1 MSDNASQGSTT
12 APEVSTGSDNLA
24 SRLIGVIFSPQATF
38 TRIVA
43 RPRWLGAL
51 VLLTLVTA
59 GLTFAFLT
67 TEVGQ
72 TAMLDQQVRQTEA
85 FGGQVTE
92 QQYTQ
97 MERMQPM
104 MRYFVAGSQVVMI
117 PVITMVLSG
126 ILLAVFNALLG
137 GSASFRQTAAV
148 VTHAGA
154 VSLLQ
159 QLFIAPLNYA
169 RESMASATNLGVFV
183 PFLDE
188 SSIVARFLGAIDLF
202 LVWWLLV
209 LAMGLAVL
217 HRRRTAPIFWS
228 FMGIYVV
235 IALVIALVMR
245 GGSGGA

>member
-1 MSDNASQGSTT
+1 MSDNVLSGSTT
-12 APEVSTGSDNLA
+12 APAVPTGPDNLV
-24 SRLIGVIFSPQATF
+24 SRLAGVIFSPRATF
-38 TRIVA
+38 DRIVA
-43 RPRWLGAL
+43 RPRWFAAL
-51 VLLTLVTA
+51 ALLTLVTA
-59 GLTFAFLT
+59 GLTFGFLS

-85 FGGQVTE
+85 FGGQITE

-104 MRYFVAGSQVVMI
+104 MRYFVAGSQLVMI

-126 ILLAVFNALLG
+126 ILLGVFNAILG
-137 GSASFRQTAAV
+137 GSASFKQTAAV

-159 QLFIAPLNYA
+159 QLFVAPLNYA

-188 SSIVARFLGAIDLF
+188 SNIVARFLGAIDLF

-228 FMGIYVV
+228 FIGIYVV
-235 IALVIALVMR
+235 IALVIALVMS
-245 GGSGGA
+245 GASGGA

>member
-12 APEVSTGSDNLA
+12 APEVPTGSDNLV

-43 RPRWLGAL
+43 RPRWLGVL
-51 VLLTLVTA
+51 VLLTVVTA
-59 GLTFAFLT
+59 GLTFAFLS

-85 FGGQVTE
+85 FGGQINE

-188 SSIVARFLGAIDLF
+188 SSVVARFLGAIDLF

-245 GGSGGA
+245 GASGGA

>member
-245 GGSGGA
+245 GASGGA